1 MDEWVSQLQ
10 QLNGQITQ
18 AESNLGSREERR
30 RLLEEHVGPIR
41 RLRRLEEKELA
52 SFLGGRPL
60 VGVDGTLNTFG
71 GAFPHYLDL
80 MRAIAK
86 PTVGEVLVRKA
97 MHCPLPPGDLSEE
110 VVAVQRDAELRQQK
124 LATLEAQ
131 VALEAAEQLNPGIL
145 LMDGPLVRFDMRT
158 KNTFSVLQQNVIDGK
173 ILLAGCIENI
183 ESRVIP
189 TMMGSV
195 TPDGWQNRYD
205 RDILWGV
212 LEMGEVLEVRR
223 PVKGIEARKASASLE
238 DRTGAAK
245 GQQEP
250 TPVRTWFMRTALD
263 PGVVGLEM
271 LEAQSEAMGRVADY
285 LYTMTPQDGRGMPI
299 WLDIVD
305 REVRLTDVE
314 LSAYLELLDPQ
325 WKRVFMTK
333 RSARIF

>member
-10 QLNGQITQ
+10 QLNGRIQD
-18 AESNLGSREERR
+18 AFSDHSLGSIDERR
-30 RLLEEHVGPIR
+30 RWLTEHVGPIR
-41 RLRRLEEKELA
+41 KLKRLGDDELA
-52 SFLGGRPL
+52 GFLAGRPL

-86 PTVGEVLVRKA
+86 PTQGEQIVLKDL
-97 MHCPLPPGDLSEE
+97 HCPLPPGDLEDE
-110 VVAVQRDAELRQQK
+110 VVAVQRDQEIRQQK
-124 LATLEAQ
+124 LANLEVRA
-131 VALEAAEQLNPGIL
+131 ALEAAQTLRPAIL

-158 KNTFSVLQQNVIDGK
+158 KNTFSVLQQNVIDSN

-189 TMMGSV
+189 TLMGEA
-195 TPDGWQNRYD
+195 TPAGWRNRYD
-205 RDILWGV
+205 RDLLWGV
-212 LEMGEVLEVRR
+212 LEVGEVLEVRR
-223 PVKGIEARKASASLE
+223 PVKGQSSQ
-238 DRTGAAK
+238 RTGEE
-245 GQQEP
+245 EP
-250 TPVRTWFMRTALD
+250 TPVRTWFMRTASD
-263 PGVVGLEM
+263 PGVIGLEM
-271 LEAQSEAMGRVADY
+271 LEIQADRMGAVADF
-285 LYTMTPQDGRGMPI
+285 LYTLTPADGRGMPI

-314 LSAYLELLDPQ
+314 LAAYLDMLDPR

>member
-10 QLNGQITQ
+10 QLNNRIID
-18 AESNLGSREERR
+18 AFSESRLGSKEERR
-30 RLLEEHVGPIR
+30 RWLEEHVGPIR
-41 RLRRLEEKELA
+41 RLRRLVGRELEG
-52 SFLGGRPL
+52 FLGGRPL

-86 PTVGEVLVRKA
+86 PSTGEPVVLKA
-97 MHCPLPPGDLSEE
+97 MHCPLPPGDLDDE
-110 VVAVQRDAELRQQK
+110 VVAVQKDQELRQQK

-131 VALEAAEQLNPGIL
+131 VALAAAESIRPGIL

-158 KNTFSVLQQNVIDGK
+158 KNTFSVLQQKVLDGK
-173 ILLAGCIENI
+173 IMLAGCIENI

-189 TMMGSV
+189 TMMAEE
-195 TPDGWQNRYD
+195 TPPGWQNRYD

-223 PVKGIEARKASASLE
+223 PVKGQS
-238 DRTGAAK
+238 GALK
-245 GQQEP
+245 PGEPEP
-250 TPVRTWFMRTALD
+250 TPVRTWFLRTATD
-263 PGVVGLEM
+263 PGVTGLEM
-271 LEAQSEAMGRVADY
+271 LEAQADQMGALADY
-285 LYTMTPQDGRGMPI
+285 LYTITPPDGRGMPL

-314 LSAYLELLDPQ
+314 LSAYLDLLDPQ

>member
-1 MDEWVSQLQ
+1 M
-10 QLNGQITQ
+10 
-18 AESNLGSREERR
+18 
-30 RLLEEHVGPIR
+30 GPIR
-41 RLRRLEEKELA
+41 RLRRLEGAELA
-52 SFLGGRPL
+52 GFLGGRPL

-86 PTVGEVLVRKA
+86 PSTGEPLVLKT
-97 MHCPLPPGDLSEE
+97 MHCPLPPGDLTDE
-110 VVAVQRDAELRQQK
+110 VVAVQKDHELRQQK

-131 VALEAAEQLNPGIL
+131 VALEAARSLRPAIL

-158 KNTFSVLQQNVIDGK
+158 KNTFSILQRDVLDGK
-173 ILLAGCIENI
+173 IMLAGCIENI

-189 TMMGSV
+189 TMMEEA
-195 TPDGWQNRYD
+195 TPPGWQNRYD

-223 PVKGIEARKASASLE
+223 PVKGLSAIPEDRASLAPQGIAARK
-238 DRTGAAK
+238 TGAAK
-245 GQQEP
+245 PGEPEP
-250 TPVRTWFMRTALD
+250 TPVRTWFMRTATD
-263 PGVVGLEM
+263 PGVTGLEM
-271 LEAQSEAMGRVADY
+271 LEAQADQMGALADY
-285 LYTMTPQDGRGMPI
+285 LYTITPPDGRGMPL

-314 LSAYLELLDPQ
+314 LSAYLDLLDPQ

>member
-10 QLNGQITQ
+10 QLNGRIKD
-18 AESNLGSREERR
+18 AFSESQLGSVAERR
-30 RLLEEHVGPIR
+30 RWLEEYVGPIR
-41 RLRRLEEKELA
+41 RLRRLEGAELA
-52 SFLGGRPL
+52 GFLDGRPL

-86 PTVGEVLVRKA
+86 PSTGDPVVRKT
-97 MHCPLPPGDLSEE
+97 MHCPLPPADLTDE
-110 VVAVQRDAELRQQK
+110 VVAMQKDQEMRQQK
-124 LATLEAQ
+124 LAELEAK
-131 VALEAAEQLNPGIL
+131 VAVDAAKALKPALL

-158 KNTFSVLQQNVIDGK
+158 KNTFSILQREVLDGK
-173 ILLAGCIENI
+173 IMLAGCIENI

-189 TMMGSV
+189 TMMGGDA
-195 TPDGWQNRYD
+195 PAGWQNRYD
-205 RDILWGV
+205 RDLLWGV

-223 PVKGIEARKASASLE
+223 PVKGQGGALPEGQARQKPGE
-238 DRTGAAK
+238 P
-245 GQQEP
+245 EP
-250 TPVRTWFMRTALD
+250 TPVRTWFMRTSTD
-263 PGVVGLEM
+263 PGVTGLEM
-271 LEAQSEAMGRVADY
+271 LEAQAGQMGALADY
-285 LYTMTPQDGRGMPI
+285 LYTITPPDGRGMPL

-314 LSAYLELLDPQ
+314 LSAYLDLLDPQ

>member
-10 QLNGQITQ
+10 QLNGRISEAFSEQR
-18 AESNLGSREERR
+18 LGSISERR
-30 RLLEEHVGPIR
+30 QLLEKFVGPIR
-41 RLRRLEEKELA
+41 RLRRLEGAELA
-52 SFLGGRPL
+52 GFLGGRPL

-86 PTVGEVLVRKA
+86 PSIGETVILKA
-97 MHCPLPPGDLSEE
+97 MHCPLPPGELTDE

-131 VALEAAEQLNPGIL
+131 VALEAAERLNPGIL

-158 KNTFSVLQQNVIDGK
+158 KNTFSVLRQSIIDGN

-189 TMMGSV
+189 SMMGGV
-195 TPDGWQNRYD
+195 APDGWQNRYD

-223 PVKGIEARKASASLE
+223 PVKGQGGTSKPGEP
-238 DRTGAAK
+238 
-245 GQQEP
+245 EP
-250 TPVRTWFMRTALD
+250 TPVRTWFMRTATD
-263 PGVVGLEM
+263 PGVTGLEM
-271 LEAQSEAMGRVADY
+271 LEAQSDQMAGVADF
-285 LYTMTPQDGRGMPI
+285 LYTLTPPDGRGMPL

-314 LSAYLELLDPQ
+314 LSAYLDLLDPQ

-333 RSARIF
+333 RSDRIF

>member
-10 QLNGQITQ
+10 QLNGRIMD
-18 AESNLGSREERR
+18 AFSESRLGSTAERR
-30 RLLEEHVGPIR
+30 RWLEEHVGPIR
-41 RLRRLEEKELA
+41 RLRRLEGAELA
-52 SFLGGRPL
+52 GFLGGRPL

-86 PTVGEVLVRKA
+86 PSTGESQVLKT
-97 MHCPLPPGDLSEE
+97 MHCPLPPGDLADE
-110 VVAVQRDAELRQQK
+110 VVAVQKDQELRQQK

-131 VALEAAEQLNPGIL
+131 VALEAARALKPAIL

-158 KNTFSVLQQNVIDGK
+158 KNTFLLLQSEVLDGK
-173 ILLAGCIENI
+173 IMLAGCIENI

-189 TMMGSV
+189 TMMGEA
-195 TPDGWQNRYD
+195 TPPGWQNRYD

-223 PVKGIEARKASASLE
+223 PVKGQSGALPEGQARTKSGE
-238 DRTGAAK
+238 P
-245 GQQEP
+245 EP
-250 TPVRTWFMRTALD
+250 TPVRTWFMRTSTD
-263 PGVVGLEM
+263 PGVTGMEM
-271 LEAQSEAMGRVADY
+271 LEAQAEQMGALADY
-285 LYTMTPQDGRGMPI
+285 LYTITPPDGRGMPL

-314 LSAYLELLDPQ
+314 LSAYLDLLDPQ